1 MPLFSRSSSRASS
14 GKSKSH
20 RFSLRKHH
28 HRHLSDTDADAAAR
42 LSSSHSSHSDRR
54 PHPRRQTQPAIT
66 REPEQTIVV
75 PSSLP
80 SGSALSKAKSL
91 HAQRSTLSSSVR
103 SSVSTLRSTSPT
115 INENLSGGENDTD
128 LSEVSE
134 DSETVDSV
142 DTPPQ
147 SRAPSARSSRHSAS
161 TGQTSSSR
169 GNRNSLAEYRQLQCS
184 MSYKNRVNGDALFR
198 APSSSSNDARM
209 SDRMSDMRS
218 SLVDGF
224 RTTNSSVRSS
234 DSHSLLNARISESS
248 TSITPA
254 VPAVPE
260 TEPLQAALPAAPAT
274 PAASS
279 MAARFSEMSNSS
291 ATSRMTE
298 ANVAALQTRRA
309 FQQMVLA
316 MEDEDSG
323 DEYESDSDAWRTS
336 SAESSQGGPGVVR
349 LGADEY
355 RKFQFRLRQLE
366 ELTAEQAKKQADMEQ
381 TIEQEVQAR
390 TQKVIEAMEKQ
401 ISMYKQAKELE
412 CEREVQRR
420 VSEHLENPRLSRSA
434 SRASISQRSSGYAL
448 RPSSS
453 VGSFRD
459 SYNITGS
466 IKEEG
471 NSLEKLLHP
480 RRSRKRLEQLKE
492 REEAQKREME
502 QFREFI
508 RTTEMR
514 VTQAQGVDNVL
525 SAAQLEKAKSSLED
539 LADPLLPE
547 SLLQS
552 SPSDL
557 IELICVLRKNGLEQ
571 EKQIE
576 EAKGLVTAAIEA
588 REDAAAT
595 AREAVELTLL
605 LDARLERA
613 ARDEQKL
620 VRQARQLSAADE
632 FRHARESRGFSTASD
647 WQSGTP
653 ASSSSQLE

>member
-1 MPLFSRSSSRASS
+1 MPLFSRSSSRAG
-14 GKSKSH
+14 GKAKSH

-28 HRHLSDTDADAAAR
+28 RHLSDADSASS
-42 LSSSHSSHSDRR
+42 LSSSRSSHSDRK
-54 PHPRRQTQPAIT
+54 PHTRRQTQPAT
-66 REPEQTIVV
+66 RDPEQTIVA
-75 PSSLP
+75 PRPTKS
-80 SGSALSKAKSL
+80 KSL
-91 HAQRSTLSSSVR
+91 QGQPSTLSSSVR
-103 SSVSTLRSTSPT
+103 SSASTLRSTSPT
-115 INENLSGGENDTD
+115 LNENLSGGENDT
-128 LSEVSE
+128 EISE
-134 DSETVDSV
+134 DSEARDSV

-147 SRAPSARSSRHSAS
+147 SRVPSKRNSRHSAS
-161 TGQTSSSR
+161 AGQTSSRNS
-169 GNRNSLAEYRQLQCS
+169 RNSLAEYRQLQCS
-184 MSYKNRVNGDALFR
+184 MSYKNRVNSDTYR
-198 APSSSSNDARM
+198 ANSSSPSDARM

-218 SLVDGF
+218 SLMDGF

-234 DSHSLLNARISESS
+234 DGHSLLNARISESS
-248 TSITPA
+248 TAITPA

-260 TEPLQAALPAAPAT
+260 TAPLSAAPEA
-274 PAASS
+274 PSQ
-279 MAARFSEMSNSS
+279 AARFSEASNSS
-291 ATSRMTE
+291 ANSRMTE
-298 ANVAALQTRRA
+298 AGVAALQTRRA

-336 SAESSQGGPGVVR
+336 SAESSQGSSGVVR

-366 ELTAEQAKKQADMEQ
+366 ELTAEQARKQADMEQ
-381 TIEQEVQAR
+381 TIEQEVQTR
-390 TQKVIEAMEKQ
+390 TQKVVEAMEKQ

-434 SRASISQRSSGYAL
+434 SRASVSQRSSTYAL

-453 VGSFRD
+453 VGSFRE
-459 SYNITGS
+459 SYNISGS

-492 REEAQKREME
+492 HEEAQKREME

-514 VTQAQGVDNVL
+514 VTQTQGVDGVL
-525 SAAQLEKAKSSLED
+525 SAAQLEKAKDSLEE

-557 IELICVLRKNGLEQ
+557 IELICVLRKNGYEQ

-588 REDAAAT
+588 REDAEST

-613 ARDEQKL
+613 VRDEQKL
-620 VRQARQLSAADE
+620 VRQARKFSAADE
-632 FRHARESRGFSTASD
+632 FRHAREPRGFSSASD

-653 ASSSSQLE
+653 ASSSSPLLE

>member
-1 MPLFSRSSSRASS
+1 MPLFSRSSSRAGS

-28 HRHLSDTDADAAAR
+28 RHLSDADADSVSSI
-42 LSSSHSSHSDRR
+42 SSSRSSSTSHSDRK
-54 PHPRRQTQPAIT
+54 PRRQTQPTTT

-75 PSSLP
+75 PR
-80 SGSALSKAKSL
+80 ATKAKSL
-91 HAQRSTLSSSVR
+91 QTQPSTLSSSVR
-103 SSVSTLRSTSPT
+103 SSVSTLRSSTSP
-115 INENLSGGENDTD
+115 ENLSGGENDTE
-128 LSEVSE
+128 LSELSE
-134 DSETVDSV
+134 DSEARDSV
-142 DTPPQ
+142 NTPPQ
-147 SRAPSARSSRHSAS
+147 SRAPSTRNSRHSAS
-161 TGQTSSSR
+161 SR
-169 GNRNSLAEYRQLQCS
+169 NNRNSLAEYRQLQCS
-184 MSYKNRVNGDALFR
+184 MSYKNRVNSDAYR
-198 APSSSSNDARM
+198 GNSSSSSDSRM
-209 SDRMSDMRS
+209 SDRMSDMRT

-234 DSHSLLNARISESS
+234 EGHSLLNARISESS
-248 TSITPA
+248 TAITPA

-260 TEPLQAALPAAPAT
+260 TAPLPPAPAAPSA
-274 PAASS
+274 
-279 MAARFSEMSNSS
+279 AARFSEASNSS

-336 SAESSQGGPGVVR
+336 SAESSQGSSGVVR

-434 SRASISQRSSGYAL
+434 SRASMSQRSSAYGL

-459 SYNITGS
+459 SYNISGS

-514 VTQAQGVDNVL
+514 VTQTQGVDGVL
-525 SAAQLEKAKSSLED
+525 TAAQLEKAKSSLEE

-557 IELICVLRKNGLEQ
+557 IELICVLRKNGQEQ

-588 REDAAAT
+588 REDAEAT
-595 AREAVELTLL
+595 AREAMELTLM

-632 FRHARESRGFSTASD
+632 FRHARESRGFSGASD

-653 ASSSSQLE
+653 ASTSSRLLD